1 MNTKIRFFRKP
12 VTTISWIAV
21 LTAMALLLGIGA
33 NMLHSAQSLP
43 DILDRHHTTIAVQG
57 GEELS
62 WLEPADIEKL
72 SQLEM
77 VEKIDLRTLT
87 GAYIP
92 ELNAQIGLNDW
103 GTICKQ
109 DPDHANH
116 TTNESYNEVV
126 LIGTIEESWMWDEQE
141 QYRQY
146 FDMSDLGHSSRALRR
161 YTVASMRVEEV
172 VSAHGDY
179 LFFEN
184 EDYSG
189 YCGMVYLEANVMDE
203 GQEDYFQVGERYIV
217 TGQYDPGCHGRGY
230 ATFST
235 PTGQFYPWLQMSTR
249 YLTWMGAVREGDA
262 LIQYI
267 TDDGVEQA
275 YPSDYEFIVDADKLG
290 AYVPVAQKIQGSLED
305 FLAENPIWAEHLDLC
320 EKVQHSFPVM
330 GTEALETMYCF
341 MTNAAS
347 MVSGRMFTQEEY
359 DNGSKVCVINE
370 QAALKAGIQVGDTI
384 TLSQYLVATDIS
396 ANRSIPYVTDDP
408 LNNPAVGKVPFPDG
422 FPEEEETFTVVGIY
436 RLERSWDDSSFS
448 ITPNTVFIPQKAQI
462 EGGFGG
468 TSYIE
473 ELPVFSYVEDLVTGE
488 WYKVDDVW
496 EEYQWNGVRGVY
508 FSIKLKN
515 GTMEDFHTALAEAGM
530 TDYYST
536 LDQGY
541 EAAKESIAAVAV
553 QAEKLMLIALAGW
566 LLLLCLYILLYQGRE
581 RENLGVM
588 RSVGARPAIGR
599 RYLFGSGMALA
610 ALGVVLGALLSG
622 WVTALA
628 EDQLSVFLLAEDT
641 MLNISG
647 GQELTGD
654 AVSQILNLGSL
665 PVTELLLLAAAQL
678 AVIAVV
684 LWLHA
689 ALISRKTP
697 RKLMGV

>member
-21 LTAMALLLGIGA
+21 LTATALLLGIGA

-92 ELNAQIGLNDW
+92 ELSAQIGLNDW

-109 DPDHANH
+109 DPDNANH
-116 TTNESYNEVV
+116 TTNECYNEVV
-126 LIGTIEESWMWDEQE
+126 LIGTIEESWMVDEQE

-146 FDMSDLGHSSRALRR
+146 FDMSSMGHSSRAVQR
-161 YTVASMRVEEV
+161 YTVASMRIEEV

-189 YCGMVYLEANVMDE
+189 YSGTVYLEANVMDE
-203 GQEDYFQVGERYIV
+203 GQGDYFQVGQRYIV
-217 TGQYDPGCHGRGY
+217 TGQYDPSCHGKGFLNFR
-230 ATFST
+230 T
-235 PTGQFYPWLQMSTR
+235 PEEQFKPWLNLYGR

-275 YPSDYEFIVDADKLG
+275 YPSEYEFTVDADKLG
-290 AYVPVAQKIQGSLED
+290 DYVPVAQKIEGSLKE
-305 FLAENPIWAEHLDLC
+305 FLIENPMWADHIALQ
-320 EKVQHSFPVM
+320 EKVQHTFPVM

-359 DNGSKVCVINE
+359 DNGDKVCVINE
-370 QAALKAGIQVGDTI
+370 QAALETGIQVGDTI
-384 TLSQYLVATDIS
+384 TFSQYLVATDIN

-473 ELPVFSYVEDLVTGE
+473 EIPTFSYVEDLETGE

-496 EEYQWNGVRGVY
+496 EKYQWNGVRGVY

-515 GTMEDFHTALAEAGM
+515 GTMEDFHQALADAGM

-541 EAAKESIAAVAV
+541 DAAKESVAAVAV

-581 RENLGVM
+581 RNNLGIL
-588 RSVGARPAIGR
+588 RSVGGTPKQGR

-654 AVSQILNLGSL
+654 AVSQMLNLGSL
-665 PVTELLLLAAAQL
+665 PFTELLLLTAAQL
-678 AVIAVV
+678 AVIAIF

-689 ALISRKTP
+689 AIISRQTP
-697 RKLMGV
+697 RKLLGV